1 MQNVDKKYLF
11 LILLHIVIGALLFK
25 NGYTPKIYGY
35 SIIFGGIFYII
46 NSKNKN
52 NEVLYAT
59 AYMVGSEIILRMT
72 DGNPVY
78 EFSKYGVMIFI
89 LVGVYYSGIS
99 KNAIA
104 YWVFLLLLIP
114 GVIITCLELSYAV
127 SLRKE
132 VSFNVSG
139 PVCLGVCSI
148 YTYNRRVTLN
158 QINNILLCIGLPI
171 ISCVVYLTLFTP
183 NIRDIIT
190 GTDSNSLTSGGF
202 GPNQVSTMLGLGMF
216 IFVSRLIYLSQTK
229 FLLFLNL
236 FIVLN
241 ITFRGIITFSRGGMV
256 TGVSM
261 ILALMGVSYLVLN
274 SARRLQLLFVL
285 AIVGI
290 VFAGVWT
297 YSSYQTNGL
306 IDKRYSNQD
315 SAGRVKE
322 DQLSGRTELA
332 SDEYQTFLKNPIF
345 GVGVGRNMEQRM
357 QRTGELIVSH
367 NEITRMIAEHGSL
380 GILSLLILFL
390 TPLILYIDN
399 KYNIYILCFLTFWV
413 LTINHAAMRLAAP
426 AFIYS
431 LSLLKVYTNEA

>member
-285 AIVGI
+285 VIVGI